1 MVEES
6 IVANEQTIGHRAV
19 RGAISLTIATYLSII
34 LGIAARKWLAII
46 LAPAIFGIIQAAL
59 SFVDLVFSFSAFSF
73 SSAIIN
79 VRKNLVNEPLE
90 HLNENIFILTLGLNG
105 ILAIAAMGI
114 GVLFARE
121 LGGYIVLA
129 LIGVYTAQRVITAF
143 DTFYSQM
150 LERELD
156 YKRVSIVSL
165 ASNII
170 LHTCSVLIAVSGHGV
185 WSIPIATL
193 LSAIISFVF
202 DRHFSKRAGI
212 HHLKPSWWKHYQ
224 PATAKW
230 LMRFGTNVFF
240 NRLFESW
247 LFRVDNMLVLAF
259 LGTAML
265 GIYSQAFAIAQM
277 PAMALAPIV
286 ARVSIATYASIQ
298 HDQAKLEEA
307 FRITNF
313 FLIRLLVPAAL
324 LILFTSADIIR
335 LFLSTSWSAGA
346 APLAALAGF
355 VLSIPLFENGK
366 MLLGAKLKLKEI
378 SIVRGVQLVALIVG
392 ILLVGRTNLT
402 HVAVVVS
409 CVSVAGLLL
418 LLYYV
423 KREVALYETRVFL
436 LPIVIGIAVGLSF
449 YFGLAPIM
457 QLLMPAASN
466 IPVAIIRIL
475 LFAFV
480 IPLLTLSIEYMLRP
494 APIKENLAAVRRRFR
509 KQ

>member
-1 MVEES
+1 VEEP
-6 IVANEQTIGHRAV
+6 VAHDVPIGHRAV
-19 RGAISLTIATYLSII
+19 RGAISLTIASYLSIL
-34 LGIAARKWLAII
+34 LGAAARKWLAIL

-79 VRKNLVNEPLE
+79 VRKNLIKEPLE
-90 HLNENIFILTLGLNG
+90 YLNENIFILTVALNA
-105 ILAIAAMGI
+105 ILAVTAMGI
-114 GVLFARE
+114 GVFFAQE

-129 LIGVYTAQRVITAF
+129 LIGIYTAQRVISAF
-143 DTFYSQM
+143 DTFYTQM

-156 YKRVSIVSL
+156 YKRVSKVSL
-165 ASNII
+165 ATNIT
-170 LHTCSVLIAVSGHGV
+170 LHTASVLIALAGYGV
-185 WSIPIATL
+185 WSIPVATL
-193 LSAIISFVF
+193 LSSILSFFF
-202 DRHFSKRAGI
+202 DRHYARLAGV
-212 HHLKPSWWKHYQ
+212 HHLKPMAWKYYR

-298 HDQAKLEEA
+298 HDRAKLEEA

-313 FLIRLLVPAAL
+313 FLIRLLIPPA
-324 LILFTSADIIR
+324 ILVLCTSGDIVR
-335 LFLSTSWSAGA
+335 LFLSTSFSAGA

-355 VLSIPLFENGK
+355 VLTVPLFENAK

-378 SIVRGVQLVALIVG
+378 SLVRGCQLAALILA
-392 ILLVGRTNLT
+392 ILLVGRNNVT
-402 HVAVVVS
+402 HVALIVS
-409 CVSVAGLLL
+409 GVSVAGLLFI
-418 LLYYV
+418 LYLTS
-423 KREVALYETRVFL
+423 KEVSLSATRVFL
-436 LPIVIGIAVGLSF
+436 YPLIIGIGVGLGF
-449 YFGLAPIM
+449 YFVVTPWFQTVIPAGESIGL
-457 QLLMPAASN
+457 
-466 IPVAIIRIL
+466 AIIRIVS
-475 LFAFV
+475 FGFF
-480 IPLLTLSIEYMLRP
+480 IPLCTVGLEYLVQP
-494 APIKENLAAVRRRFR
+494 APILENLAAVRRRFK